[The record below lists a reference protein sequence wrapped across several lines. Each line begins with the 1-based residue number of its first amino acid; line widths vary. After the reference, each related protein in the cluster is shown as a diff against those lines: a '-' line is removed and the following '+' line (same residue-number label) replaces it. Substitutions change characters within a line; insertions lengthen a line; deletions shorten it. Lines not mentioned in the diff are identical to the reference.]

1 MSLLPDPDTK
11 DRAFTIISV
20 DDHLIEPADLFDGR
34 MPADLADRAPRVVE
48 LEGAKQAW
56 VFDDALYP
64 NIGLNAVIG
73 RPKSEWSM
81 DPVRFGIYTTIGC
94 IPWTAALAYAG
105 YAVGANWQSIVNGFR
120 GPTYVIAAVVV
131 IGLAIA
137 IWRYARRRRAER
149 AC

>member
-81 DPVRFGIYTTIGC
+81 DPVRFDAMRKGWWDIHARGADTDR
-94 IPWTAALAYAG
+94 AG
-105 YAVGANWQSIVNGFR
+105 
-120 GPTYVIAAVVV
+120 
-131 IGLAIA
+131 LL
-137 IWRYARRRRAER
+137 
-149 AC
+149 